1 MLRVPRDRRL
11 MISFGRFVAI
21 SRNFEAVLGCLPKAI
36 QKDICTSLSRLFRPF
51 EFDFK
56 RQSLCRLV
64 ES

>member
-1 MLRVPRDRRL
+1 

-36 QKDICTSLSRLFRPF
+36 QKDICISLSRLFRPF